1 MGIFDSRCG
10 LWQPNEMEQAMNEQ
24 EILSLGRSVIR
35 AEGEVIVEVAEQL
48 GDSFVRAVQMVAG
61 CTGTILIT
69 GAGTSGATARR
80 MAHLFATC
88 GMRAFFVHSA
98 EALHGA
104 SAAVGPGD
112 LLLALSK
119 AGRSAE
125 INGFAQ
131 VTKDRGGQVICLTW
145 EPDSPL
151 GRMSDVVL
159 VIRPDVRGEGEGVLP
174 FGSTLANGA
183 VGDAICL
190 AAKRLRGFDLATL
203 VQTHPAGA
211 TSDLVRK

>member
-1 MGIFDSRCG
+1 
-10 LWQPNEMEQAMNEQ
+10 MNEQ
-24 EILSLGRSVIR
+24 EILALGRDLIR
-35 AEGEVIVEVAEQL
+35 AEGEVIVEVAAQL
-48 GDSFVRAVQMVAG
+48 DESFVRAVHLVAE
-61 CTGTILIT
+61 CTGKIMIT

-88 GMRAFFVHSA
+88 GMSAFFVHSA
-98 EALHGA
+98 DALHGA
-104 SAAVGPGD
+104 SAAVSPGD
-112 LLLALSK
+112 LLIALSK
-119 AGRSAE
+119 AGRSGE

-131 VTKDRGGQVICLTW
+131 VTRARGGKIICLTW
-145 EPDSPL
+145 EPASPL
-151 GRMSDVVL
+151 GQMSDVVL
-159 VIRPDVRGEGEGVLP
+159 LVRPDVRGEGEGVLP

-183 VGDAICL
+183 VGDALCL

>member
-1 MGIFDSRCG
+1 MSD
-10 LWQPNEMEQAMNEQ
+10 Q
-24 EILSLGRSVIR
+24 EILELGRSVIR

-48 GDSFVRAVQMVAG
+48 GEPFVRAVQMVAG
-61 CTGTILIT
+61 CTGAILIT

-112 LLLALSK
+112 LLIALSK
-119 AGRSAE
+119 AGRSGE

-131 VTKDRGGQVICLTW
+131 VTKERGGQVICLTW
-145 EPDSPL
+145 EADSPL
-151 GRMSDVVL
+151 SKMSDVVL

-211 TSDLVRK
+211 TSELVRK